1 MLHRVVTPQ
10 DCCLPPRAERRL
22 SRVARTS
29 RLSFQ
34 TTTIPISGLHD
45 AAYILA
51 TPSFVHPLATLPVVF
66 ALVERDKN
74 ARGFATDLPTSL

>member
-1 MLHRVVTPQ
+1 MLHRVLTPQ
-10 DCCLPPRAERRL
+10 DCSLPPGEQRRL
-22 SRVARTS
+22 SRSACAS
-29 RLSFQ
+29 RLSYW
-34 TTTIPISGLHD
+34 TTTIPISGLDH

-66 ALVERDKN
+66 ALKQRDRD